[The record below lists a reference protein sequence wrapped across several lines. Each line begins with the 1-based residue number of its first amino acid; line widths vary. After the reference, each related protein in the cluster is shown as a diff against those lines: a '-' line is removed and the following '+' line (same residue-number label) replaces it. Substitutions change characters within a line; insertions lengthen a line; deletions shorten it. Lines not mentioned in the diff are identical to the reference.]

1 MARTIRND
9 LHVVQ
14 SVRQDIVIL
23 QLGPNDLLF
32 RAPLLVGS
40 DPEDF
45 VRLLLASY
53 GVQFV
58 MFAKLFGDVVQQR
71 HWHFNALPS
80 SGIRRLRTNPTH
92 HLLGSQSFLEG
103 TVQFLGASDGVH
115 LNSRG

>member
-71 HWHFNALPS
+71 H
-80 SGIRRLRTNPTH
+80 
-92 HLLGSQSFLEG
+92 
-103 TVQFLGASDGVH
+103 
-115 LNSRG
+115 